1 MNSIDNNLSP
11 IERLQAI
18 MARLRDPESGCP
30 WDLKQ
35 NFSTI
40 APHTIEE
47 AYEVADA
54 IANNDMDELKDELGD
69 LMFQV
74 VFYAQMS
81 KEEGGFSFDE
91 VVEGICDKMIR
102 RHPHIF
108 ASKEIL
114 SADAQTRAWE
124 ETKALERARKAESR
138 GHQTPSSLDGVSM
151 SLPSLSRAVKLQ
163 NRAARV
169 GFDWPDMGPVL
180 DKLRE
185 ELAELE
191 YELDNHGGQ
200 TRIAEE
206 YGDLLFVFANLGRH
220 LKIDPETVLRQANS
234 KFTRR
239 FKAVEEKLDKIG
251 KKPEDSTLAE
261 MDGFWDEVKT
271 EE

>member
-1 MNSIDNNLSP
+1 MTK
-11 IERLQAI
+11 
-18 MARLRDPESGCP
+18 LRDPDDGCP

-35 NFSTI
+35 NFTTI

-54 IANNDMDELKDELGD
+54 IARNDMDELKDELGD

-74 VFYAQMS
+74 VFYAQMA
-81 KEEGGFSFDE
+81 KEDDSFSFDDI
-91 VVEGICDKMIR
+91 VEAICDKMIR

-108 ASKEIL
+108 GSKEIL
-114 SADAQTRAWE
+114 SAEAQMRAWE
-124 ETKALERARKAESR
+124 ETKAQERMRKAKVK
-138 GHQTPSSLDGVSM
+138 GQQTPSALDGISL
-151 SLPSLSRAVKLQ
+151 SLPALSRAVKLQ

-180 DKLRE
+180 DKIQE
-185 ELAELE
+185 ELQELQH
-191 YELDNHGGQ
+191 ELNNQGSQ
-200 TRIAEE
+200 ARIAEE

-220 LKIDPETVLRQANS
+220 LKLDPETVLRQANL

-239 FKAVEEKLDKIG
+239 FKGVEEKLDKMG
-251 KKPEDSTLAE
+251 KRPEDSSLAE
-261 MDGFWDEVKT
+261 MDRFWDEVKT